1 MRHPARMNW
10 YCNSR
15 QPNLFAAVASIN
27 HNNREIQGFEAK
39 NKQPCG
45 CEEAM
50 KKCLNRET
58 ENDSFCCDF
67 DETSIYEYDCE
78 CLRQKKSC
86 F

>member
-1 MRHPARMNW
+1 MSYQVEDYW
-10 YCNSR
+10 YCNPS
-15 QPNLFAAVASIN
+15 QLNMFMPGVSISQKI
-27 HNNREIQGFEAK
+27 REENSEIK

-58 ENDSFCCDF
+58 QNDSFCCDF

>member
-1 MRHPARMNW
+1 MSYQVGENW
-10 YCNSR
+10 YCNPSQLNMFMPGVFISQER
-15 QPNLFAAVASIN
+15 SEVEEF
-27 HNNREIQGFEAK
+27 EIK

-50 KKCLNRET
+50 KKCLNRENQ
-58 ENDSFCCDF
+58 NDSFCCDF